1 MKIQLK
7 QADGNTYI
15 GKGESNHW
23 VVVDTSVA
31 DHGSGAGTGPMELV
45 LIALA
50 SCTAMDVELILGKK
64 RAGMTKLEIE
74 VSGERAKD
82 HPKVFTNIHI
92 TYIIHGDV
100 KMSDAEH
107 AVSLS
112 QEKYCSV
119 AGTLKTA
126 ANITH
131 EIKLIP

>member
-23 VVVDTSVA
+23 VTVDTSAA
-31 DHGSGAGTGPMELV
+31 DHGHGAGTGPMELL

-50 SCTAMDVELILGKK
+50 GCTAMDVELILSKK
-64 RAGMTKLEIE
+64 RAGMTRLEIE
-74 VSGERAKD
+74 VSGDRAKD
-82 HPKVFTNIHI
+82 HPKVFTGIQI
-92 TYIIHGDV
+92 TYVIHGDV
-100 KMSDAEH
+100 AMSDAEH

-119 AGTLKTA
+119 AGTLRPNV
-126 ANITH
+126 NITY
-131 EIKLIP
+131 EIKIVH